1 MEQHTWNR
9 TPLPFYLLT
18 LAGAQI
24 EEMWKDTTSSM
35 KKIGVGIGVVD
46 RNRNP
51 RLSDTLGVRHVPS
64 IIGVVNGYVS
74 FYSGLIT
81 KEGLKEF
88 VTGLFPS
95 GLIETVSVLRSGG
108 NVICQ
113 TNLLLTITMKS
124 SATYFS
130 ISLSIFTIKQVIRH
144 CCYPVSF
151 HTLCYSLWTINSCS
165 TNL

>member
-1 MEQHTWNR
+1 
-9 TPLPFYLLT
+9 
-18 LAGAQI
+18 
-24 EEMWKDTTSSM
+24 M
-35 KKIGVGIGVVD
+35 KKNGVGIGVVD

-74 FYSGLIT
+74 FYSGSIT
-81 KEGLKEF
+81 KEGLKDF

-113 TNLLLTITMKS
+113 RNLLLTIT
-124 SATYFS
+124 
-130 ISLSIFTIKQVIRH
+130 I
-144 CCYPVSF
+144 
-151 HTLCYSLWTINSCS
+151 
-165 TNL
+165 